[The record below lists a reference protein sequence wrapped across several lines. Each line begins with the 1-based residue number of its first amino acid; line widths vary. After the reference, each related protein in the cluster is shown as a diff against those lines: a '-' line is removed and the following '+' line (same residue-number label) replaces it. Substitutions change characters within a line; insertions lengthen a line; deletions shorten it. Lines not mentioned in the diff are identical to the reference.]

1 MRNLRKNKIKA
12 CPNFAF
18 VVDGDTEVW
27 YLQMLKRNERTLT
40 VNIEPK
46 LPSKKSIPDQF
57 EMVKSLAE
65 DYTKVFWIIDYDVI
79 IKETRE
85 AKKGVETPEQLFIR
99 LREVAIKIKNVI
111 VIVNNPCLEFW
122 LLLHFEQTSRLFTPC
137 NSAEKQLK
145 KHLPDYEKTRQYF
158 TKQNN
163 DIYLKTK
170 ERISKAIDN
179 SSKLNNFDK
188 NNTVQAVCEMDLFF
202 NLSEIKDTVCSE
214 E

>member
-1 MRNLRKNKIKA
+1 MRKSRKNKIKGKKTY
-12 CPNFAF
+12 AF

-27 YLQMLKRNERTLT
+27 YLQMLKRNERTLS

-57 EMVKSLAE
+57 EMVKFLAV

-85 AKKGVETPEQLFIR
+85 AKKGVETAEQLFIR
-99 LREVAIKIKNVI
+99 LRETANKIENVV

-122 LLLHFEQTSRLFTPC
+122 LLLHFEKISRLFTTC

-145 KHLPDYEKTRQYF
+145 KHLKDYEKTQQYF

-163 DIYLKTK
+163 DIYLKTNGQ
-170 ERISKAIDN
+170 ISHAIDN
-179 SSKLNNFDK
+179 SSQLNNFDK
-188 NNTVQAVCEMDLFF
+188 YNTEQAFCEMDLFF
-202 NLSEIKDTVCSE
+202 NLSEIKGIVCK
-214 E
+214 